1 MKSHIYTSTWSRY
14 PTNATKQ
21 LDSGQNLAFE
31 TASSM
36 AQLRL
41 ACEMDH
47 GPTSTVYDHQ
57 EQTVPV
63 ASPSGNTSQGSE
75 WFDEKTSMLSEQ
87 SWCNYVGV
95 TTTAYKTWA
104 GGPYTSHKPQCGYV
118 IGKAHRGLN
127 PATKTGE
134 MMKVGI
140 TLNKQLYINVI

>member
-1 MKSHIYTSTWSRY
+1 
-14 PTNATKQ
+14 
-21 LDSGQNLAFE
+21 
-31 TASSM
+31 M

-63 ASPSGNTSQGSE
+63 VSPSGNTSQGSE
-75 WFDEKTSMLSEQ
+75 WLDEKPSMLSQQ

-104 GGPYTSHKPQCGYV
+104 GGPYTSHRPQCAYV
-118 IGKAHRGLN
+118 IGKAHRELN

-134 MMKVGI
+134 MMNVGI
-140 TLNKQLYINVI
+140 TLNKQLYINFI